1 MLKVTITTPVYPYP
15 KRGVYTGIER
25 HIENISKYLAL
36 NNCKV
41 RVVTTFWNGGNSYD
55 IKDGVEIFRVK
66 DATLYLGRI
75 ASIAEINYLSF
86 SLSSV
91 LKTLELDSDVL
102 MLNNQSPFSFL
113 SNTKLKVGL
122 AHHIDYIKNIK
133 DILVIPF
140 ANLYSKMTKLDYI
153 IAPSFFTKKQII
165 ETFKISS
172 EKIEVI
178 HEGVDTNKFNPN
190 NKPIFRDKF
199 KSQYV
204 ILFVGALGKTKNV
217 DKLIKVFDYVQKR
230 IDASLV
236 IVGDGPEKN
245 NLIKIVNEMSLAN
258 KVFFEGFVKDEDL
271 PYYYSSCDI
280 FASCSVIEGFGL
292 IFLEAMASGKPVV
305 AFNIASIPEVVS
317 EGGIIIENFD
327 LKYMAEKIIE
337 LLINKEIYEKFSK
350 KAREIALDHDWN
362 NVAKK
367 YLSFFENKL
376 EIMLKS
382 S

>member
-1 MLKVTITTPVYPYP
+1 MLKITITTPVYPYP

-66 DATLYLGRI
+66 DATLYLGKI
-75 ASIAEINYLSF
+75 ASIVELNYLSF
-86 SLSSV
+86 SLSSM

-102 MLNNQSPFSFL
+102 LLNNQSPFSFL
-113 SNTKLKVGL
+113 SNAKLKVGL
-122 AHHIDYIKNIK
+122 AHHVDYIKSIK
-133 DILVIPF
+133 DLFVIPF
-140 ANLYSKMTKLDYI
+140 ANLYSKMTQLDYI
-153 IAPSFFTKKQII
+153 IAPSHFTKKQII
-165 ETFKISS
+165 ETFKIPS

-178 HEGVDTNKFNPN
+178 HEGVDTSKFNPN
-190 NKPIFRDKF
+190 NKPIFREKF

-217 DKLIKVFDYVQKR
+217 DKLIRVFNYVQKR

-236 IVGDGPEKN
+236 IVGEGQEKN
-245 NLIKIVNEMSLAN
+245 NLIKLAKEMNLTN

-271 PYYYSSCDI
+271 PYYYSSCDV
-280 FASCSVIEGFGL
+280 FASCSIIEGFGL

-305 AFNIASIPEVVS
+305 AFNIASIPEVVRD
-317 EGGIIIENFD
+317 GGIIIKNFN
-327 LKYMAEKIIE
+327 LIEMAEKIVE
-337 LLINKEIYEKFSK
+337 LLTRKEVYEEYSK
-350 KAREIALDHDWN
+350 KAIEIAMKHDWN
-362 NVAKK
+362 NVARK
-367 YLSFFENKL
+367 YLIFFENSLK
-376 EIMLKS
+376 IMQKS
-382 S
+382 N

>member
-245 NLIKIVNEMSLAN
+245 NLIKIVNEISLAN

-376 EIMLKS
+376 EIMSKS

>member
-245 NLIKIVNEMSLAN
+245 NLIKIVNEMNLAN

>member
-15 KRGVYTGIER
+15 KRGIYTGIER

-153 IAPSFFTKKQII
+153 IAPSFFTKRQII

>member
-1 MLKVTITTPVYPYP
+1 MLKITITTPVYPYP

-66 DATLYLGRI
+66 DATLYLGKI
-75 ASIAEINYLSF
+75 ASIAELNYLSF
-86 SLSSV
+86 SLSSI

-102 MLNNQSPFSFL
+102 LLNNQSPFSFL
-113 SNTKLKVGL
+113 SNTKLKIGL
-122 AHHIDYIKNIK
+122 AHHVDYIKNIK
-133 DILVIPF
+133 DIFVIPF
-140 ANLYSKMTKLDYI
+140 ANLYSKTTKLDYI
-153 IAPSFFTKKQII
+153 IAPSYFTKKQII

-204 ILFVGALGKTKNV
+204 ILFVGTLGKTKNV
-217 DKLIKVFDYVQKR
+217 DKLIKVFNYVQKR

-236 IVGDGPEKN
+236 IVGDGPEKD
-245 NLIKIVNEMSLAN
+245 NLIRIVKEMGLTN
-258 KVFFEGFVKDEDL
+258 KVFFEGFVNDEDL

-280 FASCSVIEGFGL
+280 FVSCSMIEGFGL
-292 IFLEAMASGKPVV
+292 VFLEAMASGKPVV

-317 EGGIIIENFD
+317 EGGIIIKKFD
-327 LKYMAEKIIE
+327 LKDMAENIIE
-337 LLINKEIYEKFSK
+337 LLINKEVYEKYSK
-350 KAREIALDHDWN
+350 KAREIALNHDWN
-362 NVAKK
+362 NVARK
-367 YLSFFENKL
+367 YLSFFKNSL
-376 EIMLKS
+376 EIMQK
-382 S
+382 